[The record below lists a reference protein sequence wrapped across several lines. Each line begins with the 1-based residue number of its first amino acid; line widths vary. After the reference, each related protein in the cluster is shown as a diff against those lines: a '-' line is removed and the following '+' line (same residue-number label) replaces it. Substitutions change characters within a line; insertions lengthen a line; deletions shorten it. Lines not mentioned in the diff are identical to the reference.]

1 MPRFLIDAAAAAEAR
16 FPGTHATTFGHLGD
30 GNVHFHVRAP
40 ASAAAGRW
48 YADDAPAITRFV
60 DDLVVAAGGS
70 IPAEHGIGQMK
81 LAELERLGPPARLHA
96 LRAPKAALHPAGF
109 PNPRKLASLAPDPA
123 GQ

>member
-16 FPGTHATTFGHLGD
+16 FPGTQATTFGHLGD

-70 IPAEHGIGQMK
+70 ISAEHGIGQMK
-81 LAELERLGPPARLHA
+81 PAELERLGPPARLHA
-96 LRAPKAALHPAGF
+96 LRATKAAF
-109 PNPRKLASLAPDPA
+109 DPA
-123 GQ
+123 GLAQGRKSVRWGEGGG

>member
-48 YADDAPAITRFV
+48 YADDAPAITRSV
-60 DDLVVAAGGS
+60 DDLVVAAGGA
-70 IPAEHGIGQMK
+70 IPAEPGIGQS
-81 LAELERLGPPARLHA
+81 G
-96 LRAPKAALHPAGF
+96 PAGIGTT
-109 PNPRKLASLAPDPA
+109 A
-123 GQ
+123 GRGRGGQAVEDT